1 MDGRQSVGGSRLVTV
16 VKRPAPTRVA
26 PVDSSGANRRTERSA
41 IDYHAQCVARSD
53 RFVAAVA
60 RSATGLP
67 GDASATGSD
76 EDRSLTGDLV
86 DPDSGPTNRS
96 ELLEYG
102 LTPEEYVRAVLI
114 EHGGRIKQRRF
125 AERYGWAHATLSRLL
140 SELEERDVIDR
151 YRLGREKVV
160 CLPDAIPEA
169 AR

>member
-1 MDGRQSVGGSRLVTV
+1 M
-16 VKRPAPTRVA
+16 
-26 PVDSSGANRRTERSA
+26 DSSGTNRRAERSA
-41 IDYHAQCVARSD
+41 IGYRGRCEERPD

-60 RSATGLP
+60 RSADDPPSDT
-67 GDASATGSD
+67 SATGAD
-76 EDRSLTGDLV
+76 KDRSPTGDLV
-86 DPDSGPTNRS
+86 DPDNGPTNRS
-96 ELLEYG
+96 DLLEYG
-102 LTPEEYVRAVLI
+102 VTPEEYVRAVLI

>member
-1 MDGRQSVGGSRLVTV
+1 MHGRRSAIDSGLVTAV
-16 VKRPAPTRVA
+16 IRTVRTRVA
-26 PVDSSGANRRTERSA
+26 PVDSSSANRRAEGST
-41 IDYHAQCVARSD
+41 IGHHGQCR
-53 RFVAAVA
+53 A
-60 RSATGLP
+60 RSADDLP

-76 EDRSLTGDLV
+76 EDRSITDDLV
-86 DPDSGPTNRS
+86 DPDSGPTTRS

-151 YRLGREKVV
+151 YRVGRENVV
-160 CLPDAIPEA
+160 CLPDAIPET

>member
-1 MDGRQSVGGSRLVTV
+1 M
-16 VKRPAPTRVA
+16 
-26 PVDSSGANRRTERSA
+26 DSSGANRRAERSA
-41 IDYHAQCVARSD
+41 IGSHGQREARSD

-60 RSATGLP
+60 RSVDGLP
-67 GDASATGSD
+67 SDASATGSD
-76 EDRSLTGDLV
+76 EDRSITGDLV
-86 DPDSGPTNRS
+86 DPDRGPTNRS

-102 LTPEEYVRAVLI
+102 LTPAEYVRAVLI

-140 SELEERDVIDR
+140 SELEERNVIDR